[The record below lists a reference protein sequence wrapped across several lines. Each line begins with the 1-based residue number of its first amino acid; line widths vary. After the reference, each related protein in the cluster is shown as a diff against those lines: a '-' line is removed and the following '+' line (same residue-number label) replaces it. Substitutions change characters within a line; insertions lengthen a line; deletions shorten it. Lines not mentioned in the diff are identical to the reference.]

1 MAKKSKSALSKL
13 AGRILDG
20 ARATQQDIVD
30 LASSVVGSGRKKKK
44 SKKKK
49 PAKKTKAKKRK

>member
-13 AGRILDG
+13 AGRILEG
-20 ARATQQDIVD
+20 ARATQQDIMD
-30 LASSVVGSGRKKKK
+30 LASSVAGGGRKKRK

-49 PAKKTKAKKRK
+49 SAKKTKAKKRK